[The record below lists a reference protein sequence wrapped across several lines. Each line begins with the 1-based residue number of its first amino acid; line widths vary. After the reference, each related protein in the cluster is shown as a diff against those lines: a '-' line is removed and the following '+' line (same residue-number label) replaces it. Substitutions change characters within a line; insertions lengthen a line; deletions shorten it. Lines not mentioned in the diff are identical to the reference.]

1 MASINEK
8 LNYINETKSLIKDK
22 LNDLGSEIENETT
35 FREYAEKIEDLYEE
49 WPKVN
54 DEDTTITLNDTKKGK
69 ILLQLKGNINQF
81 TTTGK
86 NLYNKYGDF
95 NYPTNAYTKGT
106 YLLEDGTIK
115 TTANNASNSSRGI
128 RMFFKENTNYTI
140 SCDLLSSTGVGT
152 IARVRIMGYDN
163 GWKEITGISYTE
175 IGTQYKTFSSG
186 TYTDFF
192 ISLNSNGPL
201 GGQYEAIFDNIQ
213 IEEGTVHT
221 TYEPYTGGI
230 ESPNPDYPQN
240 IKIVTGENIISIS
253 NENNTENQIFTINLG
268 NIELCK
274 NENNEDFIYK
284 ENHKWYQHKKFNKII
299 LNNLTWAIRDW
310 GFNGGVLNNSVPAP
324 NNNSIAKIWC
334 SCFANKT
341 ANNVYHLIGDIN
353 KGIALS
359 MSKDLIIRDIDITTL
374 EELNSIINNQILY
387 YILETPLNIEITD
400 TVLINQLNTLEQ
412 AMSYDTQ
419 TDISQEND
427 NLPFII
433 NATALMKNSD

>member
-140 SCDLLSSTGVGT
+140 S
-152 IARVRIMGYDN
+152 
-163 GWKEITGISYTE
+163 
-175 IGTQYKTFSSG
+175 
-186 TYTDFF
+186 
-192 ISLNSNGPL
+192 
-201 GGQYEAIFDNIQ
+201 
-213 IEEGTVHT
+213 
-221 TYEPYTGGI
+221 
-230 ESPNPDYPQN
+230 
-240 IKIVTGENIISIS
+240 IIY
-253 NENNTENQIFTINLG
+253 L
-268 NIELCK
+268 
-274 NENNEDFIYK
+274 
-284 ENHKWYQHKKFNKII
+284 
-299 LNNLTWAIRDW
+299 
-310 GFNGGVLNNSVPAP
+310 
-324 NNNSIAKIWC
+324 
-334 SCFANKT
+334 
-341 ANNVYHLIGDIN
+341 
-353 KGIALS
+353 
-359 MSKDLIIRDIDITTL
+359 
-374 EELNSIINNQILY
+374 
-387 YILETPLNIEITD
+387 
-400 TVLINQLNTLEQ
+400 
-412 AMSYDTQ
+412 
-419 TDISQEND
+419 
-427 NLPFII
+427 
-433 NATALMKNSD
+433 